1 LEANLGHYL
10 ALRVYR
16 PHDVQ
21 PELPE
26 KIAKMANFLN
36 IELKAEL
43 KSARWQI
50 LTKLCTGLAAIIR
63 TTYGSMGLL
72 SLLSDE
78 NYLYFHSTD
87 ARRKSIDLQDL
98 SQELSKAEEVTAAV
112 AIADTR
118 LVKKILSRVAGDV
131 SFSVFGSPLKSAVRM
146 GDLAMLEA
154 VMDVL
159 RSKKS
164 KREKR
169 ALALGS
175 AAFGV
180 EAATRIAIQ
189 MDRVDMVAKLLECL
203 QEHVSRPAKQLYT
216 RLVEA
221 TIVSNKF
228 DCLKAIL
235 AAVPNDQAHES
246 YAVPAAVFSSA
257 CESARVECIAML
269 LKEKGMDL
277 TSK

>member
-1 LEANLGHYL
+1 
-10 ALRVYR
+10 
-16 PHDVQ
+16 
-21 PELPE
+21 LP
-26 KIAKMANFLN
+26 IA
-36 IELKAEL
+36 
-43 KSARWQI
+43 
-50 LTKLCTGLAAIIR
+50 
-63 TTYGSMGLL
+63 
-72 SLLSDE
+72 
-78 NYLYFHSTD
+78 
-87 ARRKSIDLQDL
+87 
-98 SQELSKAEEVTAAV
+98 
-112 AIADTR
+112 R

-189 MDRVDMVAKLLECL
+189 IDRVDMVAKLLECL

-221 TIVSNKF
+221 TIVSNKV

-235 AAVPNDQAHES
+235 VAVPNDQAHES
-246 YAVPAAVFSSA
+246 YAVSAAVFSSA

>member
-21 PELPE
+21 PELPD
-26 KIAKMANFLN
+26 KIARMAHFLN
-36 IELKAEL
+36 IELKTEL

-63 TTYGSMGLL
+63 TTYNSGRVL
-72 SLLSDE
+72 SLLSDD
-78 NYLYFHSTD
+78 NYPYPYNINAH
-87 ARRKSIDLQDL
+87 RKSIDLQDL
-98 SQELSKAEEVTAAV
+98 SQELSKADEVIAAV

-118 LVKKILSRVAGDV
+118 LVKKTLSQVAGDV
-131 SFSVFGSPLKSAVRM
+131 SFSVFGSPLESAVRM
-146 GDLAMLEA
+146 GDLALLEA

-159 RSKKS
+159 GSKKS
-164 KREKR
+164 KRKKR
-169 ALALGS
+169 ALALES
-175 AAFGV
+175 SAFGV

-189 MDRVDMVAKLLECL
+189 VGRADMVAKLLECL
-203 QEHVSRPAKQLYT
+203 QAHVSRPSKQLYT
-216 RLVEA
+216 RLVDA
-221 TIVSNKF
+221 TIVSNKV

-235 AAVPNDQAHES
+235 AAVPNDQAHEP
-246 YAVPAAVFSSA
+246 YAVSTAVFSSA
-257 CESARVECIAML
+257 CESARVECIAVL

>member
-26 KIAKMANFLN
+26 KTAKMANFLN
-36 IELKAEL
+36 IELEAEL

-50 LTKLCTGLAAIIR
+50 LIKLCTGLAAIIR

-78 NYLYFHSTD
+78 KYLYFYSTD

-131 SFSVFGSPLKSAVRM
+131 FFSVFGSPLKGAVRM

-221 TIVSNKF
+221 TIVSNKV

-235 AAVPNDQAHES
+235 VAVPNDQAHES
-246 YAVPAAVFSSA
+246 YAVSAAVFSSA